1 MKNIL
6 EYYYQFSNISLHY
19 RDGVYSFW
27 SENSFYLFK
36 EISRSLEEIRDI
48 YQLLLHHSSFYHKI
62 VLNKDGQLTT
72 FVDQKT
78 YILFKTVVNDQ
89 HIIANEQLLSFE
101 FVPEDEKYFSSLRR
115 NDWRELWSK
124 KVDYFEYQ
132 IEHIAKKYPILAAS
146 LNYYIGLAEN
156 AISYM
161 EDIKLHE
168 KKENNDLLSLSH
180 IRLYSTVSIMDYYD
194 PFTIVLDHAARDIAG
209 YLKSVFFENSYDF
222 LAIKELLAKLK
233 FSRYG
238 YRVLFARM
246 LYPSYYFDLYE
257 QIILGKIEEK
267 EIKKI
272 IMKAEEYRKYLKTIY
287 QFIGEIEAIPK
298 VDWI

>member
-6 EYYYQFSNISLHY
+6 EYYYHFSNISLHY
-19 RDGVYSFW
+19 RNGVYSFW
-27 SENSFYLFK
+27 NEGSFYLFK
-36 EISRSLEEIRDI
+36 EVSRSLEEIKDI

-62 VLNKDGQLTT
+62 ILNKEGQLTI

-78 YILFKTVVNDQ
+78 YILFQTVINEQ
-89 HIIANEQLLSFE
+89 NIISSEQLLTFE
-101 FVPEDEKYFSSLRR
+101 FVQEDEKYFSSLRR
-115 NDWRELWSK
+115 NDWRELWSR

-168 KKENNDLLSLSH
+168 KKESSDLLTLSH

-209 YLKSVFFENSYDF
+209 YLKSVFFKNSYDP
-222 LAIKELLAKLK
+222 LEIKELLLKLK

-257 QIILGKIEEK
+257 QIILGKIEER

-272 IMKAEEYRKYLKTIY
+272 IMKAEEYRKYLKMIY
-287 QFIGEIEAIPK
+287 QFIGEIEPIPK
-298 VDWI
+298 IDWI